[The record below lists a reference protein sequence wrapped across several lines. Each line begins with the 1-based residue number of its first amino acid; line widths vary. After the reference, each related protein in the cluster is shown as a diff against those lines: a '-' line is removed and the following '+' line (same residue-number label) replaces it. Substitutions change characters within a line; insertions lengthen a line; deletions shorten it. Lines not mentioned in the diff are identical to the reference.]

1 VVYLPPIHPIGTSFR
16 KGANNTLTPGP
27 GDPGS
32 PWAIGNVEGGHDA
45 IHPDLGDFDSFDRFV
60 AKAKSLG
67 LEVALDLALNASPDH
82 PWVKTHP
89 EWFAK
94 RADGSIAYAENP
106 PKKYQDIY
114 NFNFDEDPDGIRAA
128 WLDIVRLWMSHG
140 VRVFRVDN
148 PHTKPVNF
156 WAWLFAEV
164 RRTDPDVLFFAE
176 AFTRPAMMHALGKIG
191 FHMSYSYF
199 TWRNEKWELEEYLTE
214 LSTETASF
222 LRPNF
227 FVNTPDINPFY
238 LQQGGP
244 TAFTIRAVLAA
255 TLSPLWGVY
264 SGFELFEAAP
274 LGPGR
279 EEYLDSEKF
288 QYRPRN
294 WEAAAASGQHLNLLI
309 GRLNQIRR
317 EHPALQQLR
326 DLHFH
331 TAPNEQVLVFS
342 KRAVDAAGEDDI
354 VLVVCSVDP
363 HNVVESEIYLDM
375 DALGLDARDV
385 YLVHDELTGQTWR
398 WGQRAFVRLTHDDP
412 AHILTLVRHGG
423 PAAGSVQAG

>member
-1 VVYLPPIHPIGTSFR
+1 M
-16 KGANNTLTPGP
+16 
-27 GDPGS
+27 
-32 PWAIGNVEGGHDA
+32 
-45 IHPDLGDFDSFDRFV
+45 
-60 AKAKSLG
+60 
-67 LEVALDLALNASPDH
+67 
-82 PWVKTHP
+82 
-89 EWFAK
+89 
-94 RADGSIAYAENP
+94 
-106 PKKYQDIY
+106 Q
-114 NFNFDEDPDGIRAA
+114 
-128 WLDIVRLWMSHG
+128 
-140 VRVFRVDN
+140 
-148 PHTKPVNF
+148 
-156 WAWLFAEV
+156 
-164 RRTDPDVLFFAE
+164 
-176 AFTRPAMMHALGKIG
+176 ALGKVG
-191 FHMSYSYF
+191 FHMSYTYF

-222 LRPNF
+222 FRPNF

-255 TLSPLWGVY
+255 TLAPLWGVY

-288 QYRPRN
+288 QYRPRD
-294 WEAAAASGQHLNLLI
+294 WKAAEASGQNLNLLI

-331 TAPNEQVLVFS
+331 TAPNDQVLAFS
-342 KRAVDAAGEDDI
+342 KRAVDATGEDDI
-354 VLVVCSVDP
+354 VLVICSVDP
-363 HNVVESEIYLDM
+363 HHVVESEIYLDTEV
-375 DALGLDARDV
+375 LGLDARDV

-412 AHILTLVRHGG
+412 AHILTVVRHGG